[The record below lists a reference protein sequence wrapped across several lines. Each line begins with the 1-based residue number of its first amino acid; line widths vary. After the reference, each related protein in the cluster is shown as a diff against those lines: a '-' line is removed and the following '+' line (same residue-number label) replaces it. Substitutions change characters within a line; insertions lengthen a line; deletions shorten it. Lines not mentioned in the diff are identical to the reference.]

1 MTKSQ
6 DSRAIPVVATQKII
20 SLIQGLPECLKMIT
34 SARTQFINDL
44 NSALHDF
51 LISIDTRAKRSPNQ
65 KLPLIILTLSDSAE
79 RTVSFMNKM
88 FHSVVSSHAKFRTLK
103 LNEPTDLS
111 IDKVLRQIVR
121 IEGVKHLTD
130 GRLIE
135 IRTQAQ
141 RDLRNAIMTL
151 QFSSAGHQQ
160 VKHMKRSFG
169 ATPRK

>member
-6 DSRAIPVVATQKII
+6 DSRVMPVAATQKII

-79 RTVSFMNKM
+79 RTASFTNKM
-88 FHSVVSSHAKFRTLK
+88 FHTTVQSHARFKILK
-103 LNEPTDLS
+103 LNEPTNES
-111 IDKVLRQIVR
+111 IDKVLSKIVR
-121 IEGVKHLTD
+121 IEGVEHLTD
-130 GRLIE
+130 DRLLE

-151 QFSSAGHQQ
+151 
-160 VKHMKRSFG
+160 
-169 ATPRK
+169 